1 MRQFLEAWRNLWRSF
16 ALFYDE
22 FMLSVGLSVLQGL
35 ALLTV
40 VLAPPVAAGLNNVAN
55 RMAHEKRVNFSDFW
69 EGMRQYFWRSYLIL
83 GGWAVIMM
91 LLLFNVYFYFQNT
104 AGFIRYLSFLWVSLA
119 LIWLSILPYLLPLML
134 ETEPPAL
141 LVVYRNAY
149 ILAFSRPLYTFI
161 LLIQL
166 LLLAL
171 LVRYLPFLL
180 FLALPT
186 VMALLGNLG
195 SRYLIEAT
203 IYGGG
208 SSGGAQ
214 SD

>member
-1 MRQFLEAWRNLWRSF
+1 MRQFLDAWRNLWRSF

-22 FMLSVGLSVLQGL
+22 FMLAVGLSVLQSL

-141 LVVYRNAY
+141 LAVYRNAY

-171 LVRYLPFLL
+171 LARYLPFLL

-186 VMALLGNLG
+186 EVALLGNLG
-195 SRYLIEAT
+195 VRYLIEST

-208 SSGGAQ
+208 SSG
-214 SD
+214 